1 MRAAR
6 GGAAVVALGLLA
18 GGGCSADATAARG
31 QAALERYDLAAA
43 EADFRSALARDPAH
57 AGALAGL
64 GWTYQL
70 AGQHAAAAA
79 AFERCAEVAPTA
91 AECLRGQASA
101 ALVAGNLALAE
112 SRIGAARALAP
123 DDPRVDNTRG
133 LILLAGGESA
143 AAEAVFS
150 ALSDR
155 FPDAAEYRVGLAE
168 SRVRQG
174 KGDAALEAARAG
186 LAVAGDA
193 LRVRTVLLLLQA
205 RALVLVVAAH
215 DGTAGCAES
224 AAALR
229 AWLDAAAAS
238 VEAAAATGVPVPD
251 LAHVQRLVSRRRVD
265 LDGRCPPGGDPFAP
279 VSGGG
284 K

>member
-1 MRAAR
+1 MKAAALLL
-6 GGAAVVALGLLA
+6 GVGVAVL
-18 GGGCSADATAARG
+18 GGCSADATAARG

-43 EADFRSALARDPAH
+43 EADFRAALARDPAH

-79 AFERCAEVAPTA
+79 SFERCAEVAPA
-91 AECLRGQASA
+91 SAECLRGQASA

-133 LILLAGGESA
+133 LILLAAGDTA

-150 ALSDR
+150 GLADR
-155 FPDAAEYRVGLAE
+155 FPEAAEYRVGLAE
-168 SRVRQG
+168 SRIRQG

-186 LAVAGDA
+186 LATAGDA

-205 RALVLVVAAH
+205 RALVLVVSAH
-215 DGTAGCAES
+215 EDPTRCAET
-224 AAALR
+224 APPLR

-238 VEAAAATGVPVPD
+238 VQAASETGVPVPD
-251 LAHVQRLVSRRRVD
+251 LSHVQRLVTRRRAD
-265 LDGRCPPGGDPFAP
+265 LDARCPPGGDPFAP
-279 VSGGG
+279 AASGG